1 MARQVGG
8 AGYLNRIEFAA
19 NSVATIDLEFDTTPS
34 GRAPL
39 GDIAASL
46 VSVDELLR
54 DLATIAAYPATAE
67 YREIQV
73 AAISMRNPLKVS
85 LSLLSIP
92 EEAVNAFREICRQ
105 IILSREGRSHHTT
118 IDAAL
123 TLCAPDARVRMT
135 EPERQRIHAHV
146 KTLHDAEV
154 PLRAVVIRH
163 A

>member
-1 MARQVGG
+1 MA
-8 AGYLNRIEFAA
+8 LIE
-19 NSVATIDLEFDTTPS
+19 LEFDTTAS

-54 DLATIAAYPATAE
+54 DLAAIAAYPASAE
-67 YREIQV
+67 FREIQV

-92 EEAVNAFREICRQ
+92 DEAVNAFQEICRQ
-105 IILSREGRSHHTT
+105 IILSREGRSRHTM

-123 TLCAPDARVRMT
+123 SSCAPGGHVHLS
-135 EPERQRIHAHV
+135 EPERQRINAHV

-154 PLRAVVIRH
+154 PLRAVVIKR
-163 A
+163 

>member
-1 MARQVGG
+1 
-8 AGYLNRIEFAA
+8 
-19 NSVATIDLEFDTTPS
+19 VATIDLEFDTTTT

-54 DLATIAAYPATAE
+54 DLATIAAYPASAE

-73 AAISMRNPLKVS
+73 AAISMRNPLTVS

-92 EEAVNAFREICRQ
+92 EEAVNAFREISRQ
-105 IILSREGRSHHTT
+105 IILSREGRSRHTM

-123 TLCAPDARVRMT
+123 NLCAADGQVA
-135 EPERQRIHAHV
+135 
-146 KTLHDAEV
+146 
-154 PLRAVVIRH
+154 
-163 A
+163 

>member
-1 MARQVGG
+1 
-8 AGYLNRIEFAA
+8 
-19 NSVATIDLEFDTTPS
+19 VATIDLEFDTTTT

-54 DLATIAAYPATAE
+54 DLATIAAYPASAE

-73 AAISMRNPLKVS
+73 AAISMRNPLTVS

-105 IILSREGRSHHTT
+105 IILSREGRSRHTM

-123 TLCAPDARVRMT
+123 NLCAADGQVRVT
-135 EPERQRIHAHV
+135 ERERERIHAHV

-154 PLRAVVIRH
+154 PLRAVIIKQ

>member
-1 MARQVGG
+1 MA
-8 AGYLNRIEFAA
+8 LIE
-19 NSVATIDLEFDTTPS
+19 LEFDTTAS

-54 DLATIAAYPATAE
+54 DLATIAAYPESAE

-73 AAISMRNPLKVS
+73 AAISMRNPLRVS

-92 EEAVNAFREICRQ
+92 DEAVNAFQEICRQ
-105 IILSREGRSHHTT
+105 IILSREGRSRHAT

-123 TLCAPDARVRMT
+123 SLCARDGHVRVT
-135 EPERQRIHAHV
+135 DPERRRINAHV

-154 PLRAVVIRH
+154 PLRAVVITRP
-163 A
+163 